1 MEYPSFHP
9 KVLVHVAKSN
19 FLLGILFVQYI
30 LYCLE
35 QFLSNRIFL
44 LHTVLFQKENADLQ
58 LLSSL
63 LFSLISIYAIFDP
76 NL

>member
-9 KVLVHVAKSN
+9 KVLVYVAKSN

-30 LYCLE
+30 LYRLE
-35 QFLSNRIFL
+35 QFLSIRIFL

-63 LFSLISIYAIFDP
+63 LFFSYIYLSFFYIE
-76 NL
+76 

>member
-35 QFLSNRIFL
+35 QFLPIRIFL
-44 LHTVLFQKENADLQ
+44 FMNVWKNMVQIIKLKKHTGR
-58 LLSSL
+58 S
-63 LFSLISIYAIFDP
+63 SIYNRKGSLFRG
-76 NL
+76 

>member
-1 MEYPSFHP
+1 MKYPSFHP

-35 QFLSNRIFL
+35 QFLSIRIFL

-76 NL
+76 TL